1 MATASTARV
10 QEQFTGPVLQNAD
23 GCHNGEAVTLR
34 EYLSTTY
41 HPDCDYVDGHLQE
54 RNFGDFDH
62 ATLQAEILFLLTV
75 NAAEWNIEPLPE
87 LRLQVSATNF
97 RIPDIMVL
105 RADHNVDRIVRE
117 APLLCIE
124 VLSPEDTFKRLNEKV
139 ADYLTLGV
147 QHIWAFDPSSR
158 EAYLC
163 DANGFHKI
171 AVPELTVPGTPIR
184 VALSDVFRTT

>member
-1 MATASTARV
+1 MATASTFRA
-10 QEQFTGPVLQNAD
+10 QEQFTKPALQNAE

-54 RNFGDFDH
+54 RNVGELDH
-62 ATLQAEILFLLTV
+62 ARVQAKILFLLTV

-87 LRLQVSATNF
+87 LRLQVSLSSF

-105 RADHNVDRIVRE
+105 RAGHAVDRIVRE

-124 VLSPEDTFKRLNEKV
+124 VISPEDTFKRLNEKV
-139 ADYLTLGV
+139 VDYLTLGV
-147 QHIWAFDPSSR
+147 QHIWAFDPGSR

-171 AVPELTVPGTPIR
+171 TVPELTIPETPIR
-184 VALSDVFRTT
+184 LALSDVFPTA